1 MRDPD
6 PAAMDVAEDLALE
19 HGIKLRE
26 FGRGSGGWTSSTIH
40 GSFVLSPWGK
50 ADAPTTRIS
59 WAVVPFSQGNGAIGY
74 QTIHDISVDDIN
86 VIAWHVART
95 LATDI
100 ARASK
105 QSKAERERLRET
117 ATQYAVHDAWRAA
130 KYVKQAQ
137 ADGIQPKQIAE
148 GLANEDG
155 MDVLKPSSSRR
166 ERLKRKELYGA

>member
-26 FGRGSGGWTSSTIH
+26 FGRGSGGWTSSSIH

-74 QTIHDISVDDIN
+74 STEMSAVADDIN
-86 VIAWHVART
+86 VVEWHERTHYMTDFART
-95 LATDI
+95 
-100 ARASK
+100 SK
-105 QSKAERERLRET
+105 QGKAERDRLRET
-117 ATQYAVHDAWRAA
+117 ATQYAVYDAWRTA

-137 ADGIQPKQIAE
+137 AAGARPKQIAE
-148 GLANEDG
+148 GISNDIS
-155 MDVLKPSSSRR
+155 VPLKR
-166 ERLKRKELYGA
+166 ERIQRKELYG